1 MSLAARIATD
11 ESEAAGDEDRPA
23 HGVAAQRVGALRET
37 AEGMPA
43 QTPGRPR
50 APGLHRAEH
59 ARLQS
64 DRPLVAWEDAASAAR
79 AMNEPLPLAYAVFR
93 HAQALAAAGDRL
105 CSHCA
110 RPGSRLARA
119 SLGRAAVAG

>member
-37 AEGMPA
+37 SRGDAA
-43 QTPGRPR
+43 LRLRPT
-50 APGLHRAEH
+50 AAHLAFIRAEH

-64 DRPLVAWEDAASAAR
+64 DRPLVAWEDAAMPRRAR
-79 AMNEPLPLAYAVFR
+79 
-93 HAQALAAAGDRL
+93 
-105 CSHCA
+105 
-110 RPGSRLARA
+110 
-119 SLGRAAVAG
+119 